1 MKNWPRGVAS
11 SAPMLV
17 AARCVQGLG
26 SAVVAPAALSILT
39 ATFADEPARRRAVGV
54 WTAAAA
60 AGGAAGWLLGG
71 LLTQSLGWR
80 SVFLV
85 NVPVGLLAAVVAR
98 FALRESR
105 AATRARGLDVAGAAA
120 VTLGLALLVFG
131 CTQLEQRGAAAPATW
146 AVLAASGI
154 VLWAFIR
161 IEARASNP
169 LLPLD
174 LARTPA
180 FASANLVA
188 LVLTATTTPPLF
200 VCVLYLHHMRDLSP
214 TVTGLAFAP
223 VNLAVI
229 AGSVVGPRLVGW
241 VGNRRAMAAGLLMV
255 AVGGAAIGA
264 ILDVRGQALVALVA
278 AFVVLGGGLG
288 VASVA
293 STAQGIAAAGDARA
307 GVASGILNTAAQVGT
322 AVGLAVLVSLAAART
337 DVLSTTS
344 TQQEALVG
352 GYRWAAAAA
361 AMLAGGTGAALLRS
375 RHD

>member
-1 MKNWPRGVAS
+1 MCIRHRDN
-11 SAPMLV
+11 
-17 AARCVQGLG
+17 LG
-26 SAVVAPAALSILT
+26 
-39 ATFADEPARRRAVGV
+39 
-54 WTAAAA
+54 
-60 AGGAAGWLLGG
+60 
-71 LLTQSLGWR
+71 
-80 SVFLV
+80 
-85 NVPVGLLAAVVAR
+85 
-98 FALRESR
+98 
-105 AATRARGLDVAGAAA
+105 
-120 VTLGLALLVFG
+120 
-131 CTQLEQRGAAAPATW
+131 
-146 AVLAASGI
+146 
-154 VLWAFIR
+154 
-161 IEARASNP
+161 
-169 LLPLD
+169 
-174 LARTPA
+174 
-180 FASANLVA
+180 
-188 LVLTATTTPPLF
+188 
-200 VCVLYLHHMRDLSP
+200 Y
-214 TVTGLAFAP
+214 
-223 VNLAVI
+223 I
-229 AGSVVGPRLVGW
+229 AGSVVGPRFVGW

-361 AMLAGGTGAALLRS
+361 MLAGGTGAALLRS